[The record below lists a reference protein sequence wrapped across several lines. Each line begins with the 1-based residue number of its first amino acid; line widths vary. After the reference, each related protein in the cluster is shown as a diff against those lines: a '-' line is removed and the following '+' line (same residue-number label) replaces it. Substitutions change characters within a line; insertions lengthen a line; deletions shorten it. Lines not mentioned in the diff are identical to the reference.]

1 MRSFGIGAT
10 CGLRSMMGPA
20 VVRWR
25 VRDPARLALAALA
38 VGELIADK
46 LPTTPARTI
55 PPALLFRALSG
66 GFSGRSLAVS
76 LDADRAAG
84 AVAGTLGALIATY
97 AGMAIRAGVVRY
109 ARLPDPLVAL
119 AEDAL
124 ALAGAVAV
132 TRP

>member
-1 MRSFGIGAT
+1 
-10 CGLRSMMGPA
+10 
-20 VVRWR
+20 
-25 VRDPARLALAALA
+25 LALAALA

-97 AGMAIRAGVVRY
+97 AGMAIRAEVVRY